1 MASAGVGQTKSS
13 SSLGALSTTASGS
26 QGALSREA
34 LGLARG
40 VGSGWGVSGIEE
52 DSSDWVG
59 GVGVELGLVS
69 WQGLALGLTLEEE
82 EGVEV
87 VALTDS

>member
-1 MASAGVGQTKSS
+1 M
-13 SSLGALSTTASGS
+13 
-26 QGALSREA
+26 
-34 LGLARG
+34 
-40 VGSGWGVSGIEE
+40 SGIEE
-52 DSSDWVG
+52 ESSDWVS